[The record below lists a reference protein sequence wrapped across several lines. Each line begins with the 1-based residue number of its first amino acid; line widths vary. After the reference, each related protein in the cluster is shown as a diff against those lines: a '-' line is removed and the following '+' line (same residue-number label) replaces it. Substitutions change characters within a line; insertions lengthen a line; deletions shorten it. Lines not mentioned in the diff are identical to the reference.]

1 MIRCTRKSFSWHSE
15 REFYQKF
22 SKECRVNKIKWSHC
36 RRMVATVVE
45 QLGRLD
51 IAINNAG
58 MNKNHAA
65 EDCSAGDWDQTFE
78 LNTKGVFLCCQVCT
92 LQAFSSWL
100 VRGVM
105 AASLWCKPKPLSI

>member
-1 MIRCTRKSFSWHSE
+1 
-15 REFYQKF
+15 
-22 SKECRVNKIKWSHC
+22 
-36 RRMVATVVE
+36 MVATVVK

-78 LNTKGVFLCCQVCT
+78 LNTKGVFLCCQVASALPHCIDHVFAACSNHE
-92 LQAFSSWL
+92 Q
-100 VRGVM
+100 GV
-105 AASLWCKPKPLSI
+105 S